1 MYDFLKN
8 VTLFGDLGDEDM
20 RRICS
25 RTQEIRLESGQCL
38 FNEGDTGDRAYV
50 IREGEVEVL
59 KISGGRDVL
68 LAVRRAGDVIG
79 EMSLLEEAPRMASAR
94 ARGPVTLV
102 TIERKAF
109 EELLET
115 STTATRAL
123 LQTVIERLRG
133 TEARLRQ
140 GERMAQIGQMTA
152 GLAHE
157 LNNPAAAAARAAER
171 LREAESNLLLAAR
184 RFERAGPASAEK
196 DALDALL
203 DEVSKRARGPGD
215 LDPLT
220 RSDREADLEAV
231 LEELGHPSPWDAAPA
246 LVAAGFDPTSIREI
260 SRAFDASRLPDAL
273 ELVARA
279 HASAVLLGEIHESTR
294 RIAGLVNALK
304 RHVQLDQAP
313 VQLVDVAEG
322 LDDTLVILRSKLT
335 NVRVLREYAKDL
347 PRIQGLGSELNQVW
361 TNLVDNAI
369 HAMDRKGTLRL
380 RTFFDDESVGVEVED
395 DGPGIPEE
403 IRERIFEP
411 FFTTKGPGGGMGLGL
426 DMCWNIVVNRHGG
439 SVGVESRPGRTVF
452 RVTLPRD
459 AKIPSRGPP
468 SAGSVSP

>member
-1 MYDFLKN
+1 MFDFLKN
-8 VTLFGDLGDEDM
+8 VSLFGDLEDEDM
-20 RRICS
+20 QRICS
-25 RTQEIRLESGQCL
+25 RTQEIHLEPGQCL
-38 FNEGDTGDRAYV
+38 FNEGDAGDRAYV
-50 IREGEVEVL
+50 IRDGEIEVL
-59 KISGGRDVL
+59 KISTGREVL

-115 STTATRAL
+115 STSASRAML
-123 LQTVIERLRG
+123 HQVMERLRS

-171 LREAESNLLLAAR
+171 LREAETSLLAAAR
-184 RFERAGPASAEK
+184 RFERARPEPAEK
-196 DALDALL
+196 EALDALL
-203 DEVSKRARGPGD
+203 DDVSKRARGPGD

-220 RSDREADLEAV
+220 RSDREAEV
-231 LEELGHPSPWDAAPA
+231 EVTLEELGHPSPWDATPA
-246 LVAAGFDPTSIREI
+246 LVAAGFDSGRVREV
-260 SRAFDASRLPDAL
+260 AKNFDASHLADAL
-273 ELVARA
+273 ELVARTY
-279 HASAVLLGEIHESTR
+279 ASSALLGEIHESTKR
-294 RIAGLVNALK
+294 MAGLVNALK

-313 VQLVDVAEG
+313 VQLVDIAEG
-322 LDDTLVILRSKLT
+322 LDDTLVILRSKIT
-335 NVRVLREYAKDL
+335 NVRVIREYTKDL
-347 PRIQGLGSELNQVW
+347 PRIQGWGGELNQVW
-361 TNLVDNAI
+361 TNLIDNAI
-369 HAMDRKGTLRL
+369 YAMDRKGTLTL
-380 RTFFDDESVGVEVED
+380 RTFPDGEGVGVEIED

-439 SVGVESRPGRTVF
+439 SIGVESRPGRTVF
-452 RVTLPRD
+452 RITLPRE
-459 AKIPSRGPP
+459 AKT
-468 SAGSVSP
+468 SVSP